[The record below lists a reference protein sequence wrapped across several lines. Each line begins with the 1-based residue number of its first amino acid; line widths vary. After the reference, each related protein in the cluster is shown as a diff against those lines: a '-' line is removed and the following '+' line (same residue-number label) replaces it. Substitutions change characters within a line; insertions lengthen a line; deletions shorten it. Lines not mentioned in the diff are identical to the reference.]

1 MMEIKTFYITQK
13 ILNIK
18 IKNIEI
24 KKRIRNETYNDE
36 NISVLALSIK
46 KNGLIEPIFLRKD
59 INNPK
64 KYILVDG
71 RRRLNAFKFLGAEYI
86 PAIILSLTE
95 AEADMLFLSE
105 NENRKHISIYEKAI
119 YIGEILNT
127 GRIKKNELADAL
139 GITIKSLDK
148 KLNILKLKE
157 SEKEVIINH
166 SFDEEFIDIFLE
178 FNEKKREE
186 ILNKII
192 VNNFTNSEAK
202 KYIEEEKKPKIKPI
216 KTAQISSEK
225 IILNSIEKIAGH
237 LNESG
242 IPAKCYK
249 NEKDEKCEYILS
261 IKKEIL
267 KV

>member
-1 MMEIKTFYITQK
+1 MEIKTFYITQK
-13 ILNIK
+13 ILKIK
-18 IKNIEI
+18 IKDIEI
-24 KKRIRNETYNDE
+24 KKRIRSENFYDE
-36 NISVLALSIK
+36 NISLLAANIK
-46 KNGLIEPIFLRKD
+46 KNGLVEPIFLRKN

-71 RRRLNAFKFLGAEYI
+71 LRRLNAFEFLGAKHI

-105 NENRKHISIYEKAI
+105 NENRKHISVFEKAM
-119 YIGEILNT
+119 YIGDILIS
-127 GRIKKNELADAL
+127 GRITKNELADSL
-139 GITIKSLDK
+139 GITMKALEK

-157 SEKEVIINH
+157 QEKEIIINH
-166 SFDEEFIDIFLE
+166 SFDEEFIEMILE
-178 FNEKKREE
+178 FEEEKREA

-192 VNNFTNSEAK
+192 VKSLTNTEAK
-202 KYIEEEKKPKIKPI
+202 KYIEEIKKPKIKPI

-225 IILNSIEKIAGH
+225 IILNSIEKMAGH

-249 NEKDEKCEYILS
+249 NENEEKCEFVLS
-261 IKKEIL
+261 ID
-267 KV
+267 KVTN

>member
-1 MMEIKTFYITQK
+1 MEIKTFYITKK
-13 ILNIK
+13 ILRIK
-18 IKNIEI
+18 IKNIEEKI
-24 KKRIRNETYNDE
+24 KIRSENFSDE
-36 NISVLALSIK
+36 NISVLAASIK
-46 KNGLIEPIFLRKD
+46 KNGLVEPIFLRKD

-105 NENRKHISIYEKAI
+105 NEHRKHISIFEKAI
-119 YIGEILNT
+119 YIGKILNS
-127 GRIKKNELADAL
+127 GRITKTELADAL
-139 GITIKSLDK
+139 GITVKALDK

-157 SEKEVIINH
+157 NEKKVIINH
-166 SFDEEFIDIFLE
+166 SFDEEFIDMLLE
-178 FNEKKREE
+178 FEEEKREE

-192 VNNFTNSEAK
+192 VKSLTNSEAK
-202 KYIEEEKKPKIKPI
+202 KYIEEERKPKIRPI

-225 IILNSIEKIAGH
+225 IIFNSIEKMAGH

-249 NEKDEKCEYILS
+249 NENEEKCEYILS
-261 IKKEIL
+261 IEKITTAI
-267 KV
+267 